1 MKLGPLVAG
10 VALGSVI
17 SGAAPA
23 LIALPPA
30 VLILAAGIVAAMHV
44 RASRSSLIALFTGAA
59 LGLALP
65 QMPPENAGPVIARP
79 VGRHPGGDLFALL
92 DRIDR
97 DPASVLGK
105 RVSVSGEWTPPRG
118 GRSAA
123 VSRRIMTCCAA
134 DAIDVGFDVTPAS
147 PIALAAAGTRVRV
160 SGALHAT
167 LRDGELRYELSAA
180 TLKRL

>member
-17 SGAAPA
+17 SGAATV

-30 VLILAAGIVAAMHV
+30 VLILAAGIVAFMHV
-44 RASRSSLIALFTGAA
+44 RASRSTLIALFTGAA

-65 QMPPENAGPVIARP
+65 QTPLENTGSVIARP

-105 RVSVSGEWTPPRG
+105 RVNVTGEWTPPRT
-118 GRSAA
+118 GRPAT
-123 VSRRIMTCCAA
+123 VSRRVMTCCAA
-134 DAIDVGFDVTPAS
+134 DAIDVGFDVSPTS
-147 PIALAAAGTRVRV
+147 PIALAAGTRVRV
-160 SGALHAT
+160 SGAVQET
-167 LRDGELRYELSAA
+167 MRDGDLRYELSAA
-180 TLKRL
+180 ALRRL